1 MVGIDEVKRR
11 RSFTELNYILNNMSE
26 SLRAKIPSDIITMIH
41 TDMDTNYNLD
51 IDITKSYT
59 EQNYMDETKAFL
71 SILLSDYLS
80 SDDLKQKWKEFDK
93 EYEEIKKRE
102 SVAHDNNISVFDN
115 KETDEN
121 IVVDKHPV
129 EAKKESVFRR
139 FVNKIKSIFGKY

>member
-11 RSFTELNYILNNMSE
+11 RSFTELNYIINNMSE

-115 KETDEN
+115 KEADEN
-121 IVVDKHPV
+121 KVVDKHPV
-129 EAKKESVFRR
+129 EEKKESVFRR

>member
-115 KETDEN
+115 KEADEN

>member
-1 MVGIDEVKRR
+1 MHSGKGG
-11 RSFTELNYILNNMSE
+11 S
-26 SLRAKIPSDIITMIH
+26 H
-41 TDMDTNYNLD
+41 
-51 IDITKSYT
+51 
-59 EQNYMDETKAFL
+59 
-71 SILLSDYLS
+71 
-80 SDDLKQKWKEFDK
+80 DLKLKWKEFDN